1 MNGNYQL
8 VDLRKETESES
19 GTEANKEIYVS
30 LKRAADRGIGVL
42 CLAEA
47 GNFFSTVE
55 KAEDGTVGVSVVKA
69 TATTSGS
76 DTVWTATAETH
87 TFTAQGVCS
96 IDSVAIVEAPEPTP
110 AEPELPIVEIDSNA
124 TADELWDVLEPLATA
139 NRSICFYWEGDEA
152 TQLCIAQLKR
162 VVGEDSDTIYLTWE
176 EDDTAVKFV
185 QWTFVNAS
193 DTITKTEATYTLTA
207 DV

>member
-47 GNFFSTVE
+47 GNFFSSVE

-69 TATTSGS
+69 TATTSDS

-87 TFTAQGVCS
+87 TFTAQGVCN
-96 IDSVAIVEAPEPTP
+96 IDSVAIVTAPEPEP
-110 AEPELPIVEIDSNA
+110 AAPEFPEVGFDTGA
-124 TADELWDVLEPLATA
+124 TE
-139 NRSICFYWEGDEA
+139 
-152 TQLCIAQLKR
+152 Q
-162 VVGEDSDTIYLTWE
+162 EDIDTIIDLLGDVAPSE
-176 EDDTAVKFV
+176 AGVQLAVKFSDSSV
-185 QWTFVNAS
+185 DYEGTYYAQLVKNSAS
-193 DTITKTEATYTLTA
+193 SFGLSYLRGNSIIVHAITTSGITTTTHTVAA